1 MKEILKVI
9 QKSVAEVEIIY
20 SSLDFIKKI
29 GSYKAWIESGEY
41 EIQWNEDIKTLS
53 KEFENHQE
61 NKIKDMIKILLS
73 EIESLSNSNNKII
86 SYVGEYNRD
95 EFGSIRKTLI
105 FNNDSNYWK
114 SIIESI
120 WNELNKMGYDG
131 FYSNYGEQY
140 ELKAFYHEEDNIY
153 KWEVNKNE

>member
-1 MKEILKVI
+1 MRENLKVI
-9 QKSVAEVEIIY
+9 QKSVSEVEIIY
-20 SSLDFIKKI
+20 SSLEFIKKR

-41 EIQWNEDIKTLS
+41 EIQWNEDIKTLL
-53 KEFENHQE
+53 KEFETHQE
-61 NKIKDMIKILLS
+61 NKIKDMIKIVLS
-73 EIESLSNSNNKII
+73 EIESLSINKII
-86 SYVGEYNRD
+86 SYIGEYNRD

-105 FNNDSNYWK
+105 FNTDSNYWK

-120 WNELNKMGYDG
+120 WNEINKMGYDG

-140 ELKAFYHEEDNIY
+140 ELKAFYHDEDNLY

>member
-1 MKEILKVI
+1 MKENLKVI

-20 SSLDFIKKI
+20 LSCDFIKKI
-29 GSYKAWIESGEY
+29 GSYKKWIKSGEY
-41 EIQWNEDIKTLS
+41 EIQWNEDIKTLL

-73 EIESLSNSNNKII
+73 EIESLSNLNNKII
-86 SYVGEYNRD
+86 SYVGEYNID
-95 EFGSIRKTLI
+95 KFGNIRKTLI

-120 WNELNKMGYDG
+120 WNELNKMGYNG